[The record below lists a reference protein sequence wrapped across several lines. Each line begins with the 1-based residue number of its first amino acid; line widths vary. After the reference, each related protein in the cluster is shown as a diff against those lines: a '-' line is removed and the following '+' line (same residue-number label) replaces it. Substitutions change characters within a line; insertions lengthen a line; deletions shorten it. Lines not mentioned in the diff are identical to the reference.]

1 MTEHIFNFFTVHF
14 HFNSHPHEEDDL
26 LLHWNIVFF
35 HISTHILTRRMTNKD
50 DTLDTLFNIS
60 THILTR
66 RMTAIVIPF
75 MRGEDISTHILTRRM
90 THIFAGYGITLIF
103 QLTSSRGGWPPE
115 MAAFSFWS
123 EISTHILTRRMTK
136 RLLHGRIFFH
146 ISTHILTRRMTWPN
160 TYLVYIISISTHIL
174 TRRMTYF
181 FYIKLIIC
189 RYFNSHPH
197 EEDDIFWYLSR

>member
-66 RMTAIVIPF
+66 RMTSIGSYFWISAGDFNSHPHEEDDRNRDPIYARRRHFNSHPHEEDDAHIRRVWDYI
-75 MRGEDISTHILTRRM
+75 DISTHILTRRM
-90 THIFAGYGITLIF
+90 TA
-103 QLTSSRGGWPPE
+103 RNGG
-115 MAAFSFWS
+115 FF
-123 EISTHILTRRMTK
+123 ILK
-136 RLLHGRIFFH
+136 
-146 ISTHILTRRMTWPN
+146 WN
-160 TYLVYIISISTHIL
+160 
-174 TRRMTYF
+174 
-181 FYIKLIIC
+181 
-189 RYFNSHPH
+189 FNSHPH
-197 EEDDIFWYLSR
+197 EEDD

>member
-66 RMTAIVIPF
+66 RMTSIGSYFWISAGDFNSHPHEEDDDF
-75 MRGEDISTHILTRRM
+75 SAKMNLLKYSFQLTSSRGGWQSLP
-90 THIFAGYGITLIF
+90 AATLWSAIF
-103 QLTSSRGGWPPE
+103 QLTSSRGGW
-115 MAAFSFWS
+115 
-123 EISTHILTRRMTK
+123 LTLR
-136 RLLHGRIFFH
+136 
-146 ISTHILTRRMTWPN
+146 P
-160 TYLVYIISISTHIL
+160 
-174 TRRMTYF
+174 
-181 FYIKLIIC
+181 KLC
-189 RYFNSHPH
+189 LWCYFNSHPH
-197 EEDDIFWYLSR
+197 EEDDMT